1 MTLHNTGLPADQVL
15 DELRTMRSGDLPTHG
30 GRTLAYVYDSGLA
43 GLDELA
49 MSAYALASATNGLDP
64 TAFPSL
70 LRMEN
75 EIVATAAALLGGG
88 PSTAGSVTS
97 GGTES
102 CMLAVHA
109 ARAARP
115 DVERPTIV
123 LASTAHAAFHK
134 AAHYFGVEAVTVPVL
149 PESFV
154 ADPAAMAAA
163 IDERTVLVVV
173 SAPSYA
179 HGVVDPVPEV
189 AAAAA
194 ARGVRCHVDACIGG
208 WVLPYLRALGAPV
221 PDFDLSVPG
230 VTSLSVDLHKYA
242 YCPKGTSVLLHA
254 DAELRRSQF
263 FASARWPG
271 YTMLNSTM
279 QSTRSGG
286 PLAAAWAVL
295 NHIGDQGYRELASRT
310 LAAVRALRSGI
321 DAIDGLRVQGD
332 PQATLLSVVATTG
345 DLDVFTVADE
355 MTERGWYLQPQ
366 FGFEGS
372 PPNLHLTVTAAN
384 HGAEAALLSD
394 LASAVAA
401 ARRSGPVT
409 LAPELTSAIATLD
422 PSGLTS
428 EQFAGLLAMAGLEG
442 TGTPKRMAEINAM
455 LAAAPPTLRERLL
468 VEFLGVLY
476 TPVPPPPAG
485 ESDSA

>member
-1 MTLHNTGLPADQVL
+1 MSLPPTGLPAGQVL
-15 DELRTMRSGDLPTHG
+15 DELRAMRSGDLPTHG

-49 MSAYALASATNGLDP
+49 AGAHALASSANGLDP

-75 EIVATAAALLGGG
+75 EVVAAAAALLGGG
-88 PSTAGSVTS
+88 PGTAGSVTS

-115 DVERPTIV
+115 DLDRPKIV

-134 AAHYFGVEAVTVPVL
+134 AAHYFDVEAVTVPVL

-154 ADPAAMAAA
+154 ADADAMAAA
-163 IDERTVLVVV
+163 VDDRTVLVVV

-179 HGVVDPVPEV
+179 HGVVDPVREV

-208 WVLPYLRALGAPV
+208 WVLPYFRELGVPV

-254 DAELRRSQF
+254 NAELRRTQF

-295 NHIGDQGYRELASRT
+295 NHVGDTGYRELAART
-310 LAAVRALRSGI
+310 LAAVRALRTGI
-321 DAIDGLRVQGD
+321 DAVAGLRVQGE
-332 PQATLLSVVATTG
+332 PHATLLSVAATG
-345 DLDVFTVADE
+345 DDLDVFTVADE

-366 FGFEGS
+366 FGFESS

-384 HGAEAALLSD
+384 HGAEETLLAD
-394 LASAVAA
+394 LTSAVAA
-401 ARRSGPVT
+401 ARDRGPVS
-409 LAPELTSAIATLD
+409 LPAELTSAIATLD
-422 PSGLTS
+422 PDALTS

-455 LAAAPPTLRERLL
+455 LAVAPAALRERLL
-468 VEFLGVLY
+468 VEFLGLLY
-476 TPVPPPPAG
+476 TP
-485 ESDSA
+485 

>member
-1 MTLHNTGLPADQVL
+1 VSLPTAGLPAAKVL
-15 DELRTMRSGDLPTHG
+15 EELRAMRSGDLPTHG

-49 MSAYALASATNGLDP
+49 AGAHAMASSANGLDP

-75 EIVATAAALLGGG
+75 EVVAAAARLLGGG
-88 PSTAGSVTS
+88 PDTAGSVTS

-115 DVERPTIV
+115 DIADPKIV

-134 AAHYFGVEAVTVPVL
+134 AAHYFAVEAVAVPVL
-149 PESFV
+149 AGTFV

-163 IDERTVLVVV
+163 IDDRTVLVVV

-179 HGVVDPVPEV
+179 HGVVDPVPAI

-194 ARGVRCHVDACIGG
+194 ERGVRCHVDACIGG
-208 WVLPYLRALGAPV
+208 WVLPYFRELGAPV
-221 PDFDLSVPG
+221 PEFDLSVPG

-254 DAELRRSQF
+254 NAELRRTQF
-263 FASARWPG
+263 FASAAWPG
-271 YTMLNSTM
+271 YTMLNSTL

-295 NHIGDQGYRELASRT
+295 HHIGDAGYRD
-310 LAAVRALRSGI
+310 LAASTLSSVRALRAGI
-321 DAIDGLRVQGD
+321 DAIDGLSVLGD
-332 PQATLLSVVATTG
+332 PRSTLLSVAAEG
-345 DLDVFTVADE
+345 DDLDVFTVADE

-366 FGFEGS
+366 FGFEDS
-372 PPNLHLTVTAAN
+372 PANLHLTVTAAN
-384 HGAEAALLSD
+384 HGAEPTLLGD
-394 LASAVAA
+394 LAAAVTA
-401 ARRSGPVT
+401 ARRSGPVA
-409 LAPELTSAIATLD
+409 LAPELVSAIRTLD
-422 PSGLTS
+422 PASLTS
-428 EQFAGLLAMAGLEG
+428 AQFAGLLSMAGLESAG
-442 TGTPKRMAEINAM
+442 VPKRMAEVNAM
-455 LAAAPPTLRERLL
+455 LGAAPRPLRERLL

-476 TPVPPPPAG
+476 SPTPR
-485 ESDSA
+485 D

>member
-1 MTLHNTGLPADQVL
+1 VPADQVL
-15 DELRTMRSGDLPTHG
+15 DALRAMRSGDLPTHG

-49 MSAYALASATNGLDP
+49 AGAHALASSANGLDP

-75 EIVATAAALLGGG
+75 EVVAAAANLLGGG
-88 PSTAGSVTS
+88 PDTVGSVTS

-115 DVERPTIV
+115 DIANPKIV

-134 AAHYFGVEAVTVPVL
+134 AAHYFDVEAVTVPVL
-149 PESFV
+149 AGTFV
-154 ADPAAMAAA
+154 ADPAAMATA
-163 IDERTVLVVV
+163 IDDRTVLVVV

-179 HGVVDPVPEV
+179 HGVIDPVPAI
-189 AAAAA
+189 AAAARD
-194 ARGVRCHVDACIGG
+194 RGVRCHVDACIGG
-208 WVLPYLRALGAPV
+208 WVLPYFRALGEPV

-254 DAELRRSQF
+254 NAELRRTQF
-263 FASARWPG
+263 FASAAWPG

-295 NHIGDQGYRELASRT
+295 HHIGDAGYRDLAART
-310 LAAVRALRSGI
+310 LSSTRALHAGI
-321 DAIDGLRVQGD
+321 DAIDGLTVLGA
-332 PQATLLSVVATTG
+332 PQSTLLSVAADGVA
-345 DLDVFTVADE
+345 DFDVFTVADE
-355 MTERGWYLQPQ
+355 MTERSWYLQPQ
-366 FGFEGS
+366 FGFEHS

-384 HGAEAALLSD
+384 NGSEQALLAD
-394 LASAVAA
+394 LADAVVA
-401 ARRSGPVT
+401 ARRSGPVA
-409 LAPELTSAIATLD
+409 LAPELVSAIKTLD
-422 PSGLTS
+422 PSSLTS
-428 EQFAGLLAMAGLEG
+428 AQFAGLLAMAGMESAG
-442 TGTPKRMAEINAM
+442 VPKRMAEINAM
-455 LAAAPPTLRERLL
+455 LSAAPAPLRERLL

-476 TPVPPPPAG
+476 GPAPR
-485 ESDSA
+485 D

>member
-1 MTLHNTGLPADQVL
+1 MSLPTTGLPADRVL
-15 DELRTMRSGDLPTHG
+15 DELRALRSVDLPTHG

-49 MSAYALASATNGLDP
+49 AGAHALASSANGLDP

-75 EIVATAAALLGGG
+75 DVVAAAAALLGGDA
-88 PSTAGSVTS
+88 STVGSVTS

-109 ARAARP
+109 ARASRP
-115 DVERPTIV
+115 DLPRPKIV
-123 LASTAHAAFHK
+123 VASTAHAAFHK
-134 AAHYFGVEAVTVPVL
+134 AAHYFDVEVVTVPVTS
-149 PESFV
+149 SFT
-154 ADPAAMAAA
+154 ADADAMAAA
-163 IDERTVLVVV
+163 IDDRTVLVVV

-179 HGVVDPVPEV
+179 HGVIDPVEPV

-208 WVLPYLRALGAPV
+208 WVLPYFRALGEDV
-221 PDFDLSVPG
+221 PPFDLSVPG

-254 DAELRRSQF
+254 SAELRRPQF
-263 FASARWPG
+263 FASASWPG

-295 NHIGDQGYRELASRT
+295 NHIGDDGYRALASRT
-310 LAAVRALRSGI
+310 LSAVRTLRTGI
-321 DAIDGLRVQGD
+321 AEIEGLRIQGD
-332 PQATLLSVVATTG
+332 PRSTLLSVAADT
-345 DLDVFTVADE
+345 DDFDVFTVADE

-366 FGFEGS
+366 FGYES
-372 PPNLHLTVTAAN
+372 SEPNLHLTVTAAN
-384 HGAEAALLSD
+384 QGTEDVLLAALAD
-394 LASAVAA
+394 AVAA
-401 ARRSGPVT
+401 ARSAGPVVV
-409 LAPELTSAIATLD
+409 APEVRSAVAGLNPADLTPETFGA
-422 PSGLTS
+422 
-428 EQFAGLLAMAGLEG
+428 LLAMAGLTKIEA
-442 TGTPKRMAEINAM
+442 PRRMAEVNV
-455 LAAAPPTLRERLL
+455 LLGAASPELRERLL
-468 VEFLGVLY
+468 VEFLNVLY
-476 TPVPPPPAG
+476 TPTRP
-485 ESDSA
+485 ESPSA